1 MVFGEILFEV
11 NTLGYEE
18 WVEQTKSR
26 FASMIRTMHNV
37 ARLIELFTVPY
48 VPLDTSAL
56 EQSFDYV
63 VSSGSNFV
71 MVRMGYDAVDENSG
85 FHYAEYQH
93 ENVLHHPKR
102 GRDHYLID
110 GIRDSKGEWMELIS
124 TDYLSLFFG
133 GGGSSGSYGNNM
145 SMSIIDI
152 D

>member
-11 NTLGYEE
+11 NTFEYEE

-26 FASMIRTMHNV
+26 FASMVKTMHNV

-63 VSSGSNFV
+63 VSSGTNFV

-93 ENVLHHPKR
+93 NHLLNHPKR
-102 GRDHYLID
+102 GQAYYLYH
-110 GIRDSKGEWMELIS
+110 GIQASKSMAYSIIE
-124 TDYLSLFFG
+124 TDYMSLFG
-133 GGGSSGSYGNNM
+133 RVRGVY
-145 SMSIIDI
+145 
-152 D
+152 